1 MTASTR
7 DLRPGALPDAESARA
22 ARDTEA
28 LTGNDAGNDAGNAP
42 MLAVDKRFG
51 YESCATETDCTKK
64 LTKRRTKELETA

>member
-7 DLRPGALPDAESARA
+7 DLHPGALSDAESARA
-22 ARDTEA
+22 AGDTEA
-28 LTGNDAGNDAGNAP
+28 FTANDAGNAP
-42 MLAVDKRFG
+42 MLAVNKRFG